1 MAAKKATSDKK
12 PATSK
17 KNDSASSKAVLA
29 RLDDG
34 TVQITLSI
42 PVERVQVA
50 QEQVIKEFVENIEVP
65 GFRKG
70 KAPADLAA
78 KRLDKQAIYEHTL
91 QHLLPEF
98 YADAVQE
105 HNLKP
110 VLAPRF
116 ELVSVAE
123 DKDWVVRAVTCELPE
138 IKLGDYKKN
147 VREKVSKTE
156 IWTPGKEK
164 DTDKEQ
170 SREQKEQEVIKALVE
185 SISFKMPAP
194 LVEEEVNHKLSQL
207 LDQVQRLG
215 LTVEQY
221 LASTGRTIE
230 ALKAEYAQQAED
242 SIKVVLLLNSVSE
255 NEKLTVSDDEVQE
268 VVNASLAS
276 VGNDAQSRAQVESPD
291 QKRLIYSVL
300 MRRKALDVLVN
311 LI

>member
-1 MAAKKATSDKK
+1 MAAKQSKSKKSAQDKK
-12 PATSK
+12 TAEKP
-17 KNDSASSKAVLA
+17 SSKAVLA

-34 TVQITLSI
+34 TIQITLSI
-42 PVERVQVA
+42 PLDRVQA
-50 QEQVIKEFVENIEVP
+50 TQEEVIKEFVENIELP

-70 KAPADLAA
+70 KAPLDLAA
-78 KRLDKQAIYEHTL
+78 KRLDRQKIYEHTL

-116 ELVSVAE
+116 ELVSVDE
-123 DKDWVVRAVTCELPE
+123 DKDWVVRAVTCELPL
-138 IKLGDYKKN
+138 IDLGDYKKS
-147 VREKVSKTE
+147 VKEKLKTSDIWVPGKDKSEKTE
-156 IWTPGKEK
+156 LTRE
-164 DTDKEQ
+164 DKEQ
-170 SREQKEQEVIKALVE
+170 QVIKALVE
-185 SISFKMPAP
+185 SVSFEMPSP

-230 ALKAEYAQQAED
+230 ALKEEYAQQAQD
-242 SIKVVLLLNSVSE
+242 SIKVVLLLNAVSDT
-255 NEKLTVSDDEVQE
+255 EKLTVSDTEVQE
-268 VVNASLAS
+268 VVDASLAS
-276 VGNDAQSRAQVESPD
+276 VGNDAQARAQVESPD
-291 QKRLIYSVL
+291 QKRMIYSVL
-300 MRRKALDVLVN
+300 MRRKALDVLVD